1 MRFSLPTCLL
11 GGAAQ
16 LSLVLAKPVVQL
28 VDRAA
33 SPDVVT
39 GVMQDSSS
47 GSPAAIVVHDVNGKP
62 SWKWTSAN
70 AAAQGVSNQLQKCL
84 TWDAYW
90 MPEVKWAANGR
101 SILAIYHGAVVM
113 INHHPGESSDGKITF
128 GKCILPSMRNSHT
141 AELLPGHKVAV
152 ATTDDA
158 NSKDSIRIYDLAAG
172 LKDDIQPVQV
182 LTGTVAVHGLIWDR
196 QDITLWAAGN
206 DGNPEHAGSK
216 PQLSAYKWDD
226 KKGLFGQTSP
236 TNSYHLSPGYQ
247 LTTEWDGSSHQ
258 DWAEWSEGSHD
269 VTGIPNQRKLLVAT
283 DLDLYVFDLATRKI
297 EHGQDVVNKY
307 VPGFAPID
315 NRVGKNGHRISQSD
329 IKSVS
334 LASNGDFIYVQ
345 APWQGP
351 AQGYQV
357 NRVSGGK
364 LQSPMKFSGQMY
376 RSRWFQDIP
385 GWPKAKY

>member
-1 MRFSLPTCLL
+1 MQDSSSI
-11 GGAAQ
+11 A
-16 LSLVLAKPVVQL
+16 L

-33 SPDVVT
+33 SPDIVT
-39 GVMQDSSS
+39 GVMQDGSS
-47 GSPAAIVVHDVNGKP
+47 SPAAIVIHDVNGKI
-62 SWKWTSAN
+62 SWRWTSSN
-70 AAAQGVSNQLQKCL
+70 AKTQGVSKQLQDCL
-84 TWDAYW
+84 DWNVYW
-90 MPEVKWAANGR
+90 MPEVKWAANGK
-101 SILAIYHGAVVM
+101 SILAIYHGAVIM
-113 INHHPGESSDGKITF
+113 INHHPGEASDGKVTF
-128 GKCILPSMRNSHT
+128 GKCIEPGVMVNAHT
-141 AELLPGHKVAV
+141 AELLPGRKVAV
-152 ATTDDA
+152 ASTDNADA
-158 NSKDSIRIYDLAAG
+158 KNSIRIYDMGAG
-172 LKDDIQPVQV
+172 LKDDLQPVQV
-182 LTGTVAVHGLIWDR
+182 LTGTVAVHGLLWDR

-216 PQLSAYKWDD
+216 PQLTAYKWDD

-236 TNSYHLSPGYQ
+236 TNSYHISPGYP
-247 LTTEWDGSSHQ
+247 LTTEWEGSK
-258 DWAEWSEGSHD
+258 WAEWSEGSHD

-297 EHGQDVVNKY
+297 EHGQDVVSKY
-307 VPGFAPID
+307 FPGFAPID

-357 NRVSGGK
+357 NRVSGGR

-376 RSRWFQDIP
+376 RSRWFEDIP
-385 GWPKAKY
+385 NWPKAKY